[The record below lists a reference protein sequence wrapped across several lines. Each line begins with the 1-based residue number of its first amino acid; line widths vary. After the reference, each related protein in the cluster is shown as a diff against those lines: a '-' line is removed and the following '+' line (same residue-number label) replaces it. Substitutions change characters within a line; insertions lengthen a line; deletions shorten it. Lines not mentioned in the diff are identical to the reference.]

1 MVRSIAP
8 GRGRR
13 RVPAPAPATDSG
25 PSALAARGSFAAN
38 PEQRRL
44 VEALAAAGLA
54 LGDIAV
60 AVTPAGVSLATLRR
74 HLADELRHGRAKA
87 HAAVARSLF
96 RQACKGNV
104 AACRLWLDRHV
115 PAASANAN
123 GNKDDIASV
132 FDRLVSGSRQ
142 RLERQLAR
150 LAAAGGTRAVSA

>member
-1 MVRSIAP
+1 M
-8 GRGRR
+8 
-13 RVPAPAPATDSG
+13 
-25 PSALAARGSFAAN
+25 
-38 PEQRRL
+38 
-44 VEALAAAGLA
+44 AAAGLA

-74 HLADELRHGRAKA
+74 HFADELRHGRTKA

-115 PAASANAN
+115 PAAN
-123 GNKDDIASV
+123 GNKDDIANV
-132 FDRLVSGSRQ
+132 LDRLVAGSRQ

-150 LAAAGGTRAVSA
+150 LAAAGGTSEVSA